1 MKHHCIIPFV
11 GYVLLFAMVGASVLS
26 AQVRELTPAEQKAAD
41 MRMPSLDRSALEP
54 EKREPAQVRETER
67 NPFGLVS
74 LPPAT
79 VEETE
84 TIEAETEEQRLR
96 RIVGNMRIS
105 GLSGSPGSYCLLLG
119 SMTVRE
125 GDKLPKLFADQAEV
139 LHVSKITER
148 EVVLTFQEKDPTLP
162 PRSMSLGY
170 NLQPRPQSLLPGE
183 IFRKLVPFTA
193 KGAPDLKPLEVPAV
207 KSIVDG
213 AEEGGLQGW
222 TDRSR
227 EMLGEPEGR
236 NDEPANPPQN

>member
-1 MKHHCIIPFV
+1 MKRVRITPRV
-11 GYVLLFAMVGASVLS
+11 GFVLLLAMAGTGGLFAQS
-26 AQVRELTPAEQKAAD
+26 RELTPSEQKAAD

-54 EKREPAQVRETER
+54 ERREPAQVRETER

-74 LPPAT
+74 LPPAA

-105 GLSGSPGSYCLLLG
+105 GLSGSPGSYRLLLG
-119 SMTVRE
+119 SMAIRE

-139 LHVSKITER
+139 LHVTKITER
-148 EVVLTFQEKDPTLP
+148 EVVLTFQEKDPNLP

-170 NLQPRPQSLLPGE
+170 NFQPRPQSLLPGE
-183 IFRKLVPFTA
+183 IFRKLVPFTD

-207 KSIVDG
+207 KSIVEG

-227 EMLGEPEGR
+227 EMLGEPKGR
-236 NDEPANPPQN
+236 NDEPANPPQD

>member
-1 MKHHCIIPFV
+1 MKHVRILSRVGFV
-11 GYVLLFAMVGASVLS
+11 FLLAIVGNGGLFAQS
-26 AQVRELTPAEQKAAD
+26 RELTPAEQKAAD

-54 EKREPAQVRETER
+54 DKREPEQVRENER

-74 LPPAT
+74 LPPAA

-96 RIVGNMRIS
+96 RIVGNMRVS
-105 GLSGSPGSYCLLLG
+105 GLSGSPGSYRLLMG
-119 SMTVRE
+119 SMTIRE
-125 GDKLPKLFADQAEV
+125 GEKLPKLFADQAEV
-139 LHVSKITER
+139 LHISSISER

-170 NLQPRPQSLLPGE
+170 NFQPRPQSLLPGE

-207 KSIVDG
+207 QSIVEG

-222 TDRSR
+222 TDRSH
-227 EMLGEPEGR
+227 EMLGEPKGR
-236 NDEPANPPQN
+236 NDEPANPSQN